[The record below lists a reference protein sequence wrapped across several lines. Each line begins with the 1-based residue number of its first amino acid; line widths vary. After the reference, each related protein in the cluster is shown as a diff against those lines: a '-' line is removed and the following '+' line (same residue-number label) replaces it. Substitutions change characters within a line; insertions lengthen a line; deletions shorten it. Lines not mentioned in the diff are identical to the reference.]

1 MILVVGATAFFG
13 RQAVETLAARGVA
26 VRALTRN
33 PDAAGLPAGVD
44 VVKADLTEPES
55 LDPALEGVT
64 AVLLVLPFGMDA
76 GALLER
82 ARGRKIVV
90 LSSGAIEDD
99 EAGQPDVIAAYHHDL
114 ERAVAEVTPQWTAL
128 RILFPAINTL
138 SFGHQMA
145 HGDVVRVPYPGASS
159 TAVHE
164 LDVAEAAAAV
174 LTGDGHAGRVYT
186 LTGPAALTQEDQV
199 SVLAEA
205 LARPLRTEAADPAA
219 VLDQLSMF
227 MDRDFAGAL
236 LGLLGRAEREPA
248 PLTSTVEDLTGH
260 PARPYAEWVRA
271 NLPAFSSN

>member
-128 RILFPAINTL
+128 R
-138 SFGHQMA
+138 SCS
-145 HGDVVRVPYPGASS
+145 RRS
-159 TAVHE
+159 TRCRSA
-164 LDVAEAAAAV
+164 
-174 LTGDGHAGRVYT
+174 TRW
-186 LTGPAALTQEDQV
+186 
-199 SVLAEA
+199 
-205 LARPLRTEAADPAA
+205 RTATWCGC
-219 VLDQLSMF
+219 
-227 MDRDFAGAL
+227 RT
-236 LGLLGRAEREPA
+236 R
-248 PLTSTVEDLTGH
+248 
-260 PARPYAEWVRA
+260 VRA
-271 NLPAFSSN
+271 APRCTSLTWRRRRPRC